1 MSHDPNLVSA
11 SIRHSPPAI
20 DALVLGTVNAPYKR
34 AISAEE
40 LAQALVSGDLRNW
53 LVHIA
58 TFFTDV
64 RPALVIGFADAHG
77 IQHVVLEDVY
87 STVKRATGE
96 RNADLEAALV
106 ALAHAA

>member
-1 MSHDPNLVSA
+1 MSNDLSNLHSSNHRSPSA
-11 SIRHSPPAI
+11 V

-40 LAQALVSGDLRNW
+40 LARAFSSCQLQNW
-53 LVHIA
+53 IVHVA

-64 RPALVIGFADAHG
+64 RPTLVIEFAETHG
-77 IQHVVLEDVY
+77 IPHVELENVY
-87 STVKRATGE
+87 ATVKRTTGE
-96 RNADLEAALV
+96 RNPDLEAALV